1 MQVER
6 DDFPFPLR
14 EAGLW
19 VLAASRCWT
28 LLLTNKLHLD
38 PRGNAN
44 DTLCIF
50 IYSFQF
56 MYPKTFSQTY
66 CYCSCSVLAHMTQC
80 DTNEYARS
88 MAQWFYSPVE
98 SALGLV
104 LK

>member
-1 MQVER
+1 
-6 DDFPFPLR
+6 
-14 EAGLW
+14 
-19 VLAASRCWT
+19 
-28 LLLTNKLHLD
+28 
-38 PRGNAN
+38 
-44 DTLCIF
+44 
-50 IYSFQF
+50 